1 MRRRVKNIDYL
12 QRLVDLIIVYVSW
25 LFAYFLRFVVELGG
39 DPGKH
44 GIIWYVNFGL
54 LLALVSMITFKNS
67 KLYDAARMEDT
78 SKELA
83 MQLKANAVAFIAF
96 LVLAF
101 FVADHR
107 ISRILLVIYFLV
119 SSMGLIWSKL
129 WFRNKLSKVA
139 SKYIMVGNG
148 EVVKKYYDKIKNI
161 PNLQILYW
169 VDAPEGVDEK
179 IPRKEA
185 LDYYQLEGMGLD
197 GLVIGYDNTDSEK
210 ASQVLQRLAE
220 FIVPI
225 IVLPDVSY
233 ARVGYSVGDFKGQP
247 LIYINEP
254 NIKQLGLIF
263 KRVFDF
269 TAAFL
274 GSLVISPIL
283 AMIAILVKTTS
294 RGPIFYGQVRMGVD
308 GKEFKM
314 WKFRS
319 MVTGQANPEGWTVK
333 DDPRVTRVGKFL
345 RKTSLDELP
354 QLWNVIVGD
363 MSLVGPRPERPQ
375 YVEEFRKEIPG
386 YMIRHKFKAGITG
399 WAQINGWRG
408 DTSIEKRIECDLWY
422 IKNWSF
428 WLDISIL
435 FMTVWKGFVNKNAY

>member
-12 QRLVDLIIVYVSW
+12 QRVIDLVIVYGSW
-25 LFAYFLRFVVELGG
+25 LLAYFLRFSLEVGG

-44 GIIWYVNFGL
+44 DFIWYLNFGL

-67 KLYDAARMEDT
+67 KLYNAARMENT
-78 SKELA
+78 SKEIA
-83 MQLKANAVAFIAF
+83 MQLKANNTAFFGF

-107 ISRILLVIYFLV
+107 ISRIALGIYFVVSTLGLV
-119 SSMGLIWSKL
+119 WSKL
-129 WFRNKLSKVA
+129 YFRKKLAGTVMN
-139 SKYIMVGNG
+139 YIMVGNG
-148 EVVKKYYDKIKNI
+148 EVVKKYYDKIKGI
-161 PNLQILYW
+161 PNLKILYW
-169 VDAPEGVDEK
+169 VDAPAGIDSH
-179 IPRKEA
+179 IPTQ
-185 LDYYQLEGMGLD
+185 DQLNYESLESQALD
-197 GLVIGYDNTDSEK
+197 GLVIGYDNVDSEK
-210 ASQVLQRLAE
+210 SSRILQKLAE

-269 TAAFL
+269 SS
-274 GSLVISPIL
+274 SLIGMLIISPLLLFIA
-283 AMIAILVKTTS
+283 AMVKLTS

-319 MVTGQANPEGWTVK
+319 MVTGKANTEGWTVK
-333 DDPRVTRVGKFL
+333 DDPRVTKVGKFL

-354 QLWNVIVGD
+354 QLWNVVVGD

-375 YVEEFRKEIPG
+375 YVEQFRQEIPG

-435 FMTVWKGFVNKNAY
+435 FMTFWKGFVNKNAY

>member
-1 MRRRVKNIDYL
+1 MDL
-12 QRLVDLIIVYVSW
+12 LVVYGAW
-25 LFAYFLRFVVELGG
+25 LLAYFFRFVVEVGG
-39 DPGKH
+39 DPGNSLFL
-44 GIIWYVNFGL
+44 WYVNFGF
-54 LLALVSMITFKNS
+54 LLALVCMITFKNA
-67 KLYDAARMEDT
+67 KLYDAARMENT
-78 SKELA
+78 SKEIA
-83 MQLKANAVAFIAF
+83 MQLKANAVAFVAF

-107 ISRILLVIYFLV
+107 ISRIVLVIYFVLSSAGLV
-119 SSMGLIWSKL
+119 WSKL
-129 WFRNKLSKVA
+129 FFRKKLAGTEMKF
-139 SKYIMVGNG
+139 IMVGNG
-148 EVVKKYYDKIKNI
+148 EVVKKYYDKIKSI
-161 PNLQILYW
+161 PNLKILYW
-169 VDAPEGVDEK
+169 VDPPAGINPD
-179 IPRKEA
+179 IPVKKG
-185 LDYYQLEGMGLD
+185 LDYYALEAKALD
-197 GLVIGYDNTDSEK
+197 GLVIGYDNNDSQK
-210 ASQVLQRLAE
+210 ASEVLQRLAE

-233 ARVGYSVGDFKGQP
+233 ARVGYSMGDFKGQP

-263 KRVFDF
+263 KRIFDF
-269 TAAFL
+269 TSAL
-274 GSLVISPIL
+274 IGTLLISPIL
-283 AMIAILVKTTS
+283 LMIAFLVKTTS

-333 DDPRVTRVGKFL
+333 NDPRVTRVGKFL

-375 YVEEFRKEIPG
+375 YVEQFRKEIPG

-435 FMTVWKGFVNKNAY
+435 FMTFWKGFVNKNAY

>member
-1 MRRRVKNIDYL
+1 M
-12 QRLVDLIIVYVSW
+12 
-25 LFAYFLRFVVELGG
+25 AYFLRFNLEIGG
-39 DPGKH
+39 DPGKDLFV
-44 GIIWYVNFGL
+44 WYINFGF

-67 KLYDAARMEDT
+67 KLYDAARMENT
-78 SKELA
+78 SKEIA
-83 MQLKANAVAFIAF
+83 IQLKANGIAFISF
-96 LVLAF
+96 MVITF
-101 FVADHR
+101 FASDHR
-107 ISRILLVIYFLV
+107 TSRIALIFYFVISSAGLVC
-119 SSMGLIWSKL
+119 SKL
-129 WFRNKLSKVA
+129 FFRRLLKNTKV
-139 SKYIMVGNG
+139 KYVMVGNG
-148 EVVKKYYDKIKNI
+148 EVVKKYFDKIRNI
-161 PNLQILYW
+161 PNLNILYW
-169 VDAPEGVDEK
+169 VDPPEGIDSS
-179 IPRKEA
+179 IPQKKE
-185 LDYYQLEGMGLD
+185 LDYQSLEAQGLD
-197 GLVIGYDNTDSEK
+197 GLVIGYDNAQSEK
-210 ASQVLQRLAE
+210 SSEILQRLAE

-233 ARVGYSVGDFKGQP
+233 ARIGYSVGDFKGQP

-263 KRVFDF
+263 KRMFDF
-269 TAAFL
+269 SAAFI
-274 GSLVISPIL
+274 GSLLISPLLLVL
-283 AMIAILVKTTS
+283 ALLVKLTS
-294 RGPIFYGQVRMGVD
+294 RGAIFYGQVRMGVD

-319 MVTGQANPEGWTVK
+319 MVVGGVNTEGWTVK
-333 DDPRVTRVGKFL
+333 NDPRVTKIGSIL

-435 FMTVWKGFVNKNAY
+435 FMTFWKGFVNKNAY

>member
-12 QRLVDLIIVYVSW
+12 QRIVDLLIVYVSW
-25 LFAYFLRFVVELGG
+25 LLAYFFRFVIEVGG
-39 DPGKH
+39 SSSDNLLV
-44 GIIWYVNFGL
+44 WYVNFGL

-67 KLYDAARMEDT
+67 KLYDAARLENS
-78 SKELA
+78 SKEIA
-83 MQLKANAVAFIAF
+83 MQLKANAMAFVGF

-101 FVADHR
+101 FASDHR
-107 ISRILLVIYFLV
+107 ISRIALVIYFIFSSFGLV
-119 SSMGLIWSKL
+119 WSKL
-129 WFRNKLSKVA
+129 YFRRKLA
-139 SKYIMVGNG
+139 NTEMKYIMVGNG
-148 EVVKKYYDKIKNI
+148 KVVQKYYDKIKSI
-161 PNLQILYW
+161 PNLKILCW
-169 VDAPEGVDEK
+169 VDPPAGIDSH
-179 IPRKEA
+179 IPVKDS
-185 LDYYQLEGMGLD
+185 LDYYALEAMGLD
-197 GLVIGYDNTDSEK
+197 GLVIGYDNSESQK
-210 ASQVLQRLAE
+210 ASDILQRLAE

-263 KRVFDF
+263 KRIFDF
-269 TAAFL
+269 SASFI
-274 GSLVISPIL
+274 GMLVISPIL
-283 AMIAILVKTTS
+283 AMIAVLVKTTS
-294 RGPIFYGQVRMGVD
+294 RGPIFYSQVRMGVD

-319 MVTGQANPEGWTVK
+319 MVTGKANAEGWTVK

-354 QLWNVIVGD
+354 QLWNVVVGD

-375 YVEEFRKEIPG
+375 YVDQFRKEIPG

-435 FMTVWKGFVNKNAY
+435 FMTFWKGFVNKNAY